1 MYFKR
6 QFLLLFG
13 ICLISAIAEP
23 ILSNGTAANKAP
35 IVFMS
40 KKDGN
45 SELYVMD
52 AGGGNQ
58 RRLTNHRGK
67 DLSPT
72 WSPDGKKIAFV
83 SDRNEGSFQIW
94 VMDSD
99 GANPVRL
106 TDGFWDENPDW
117 SPDGK
122 RIAYDFL
129 LNPEN
134 PDVWSRVIFVID
146 ADGKN
151 NKQLTNRD
159 GAGPSWSPDGRKIA
173 FESSRSGRHS
183 EIYVMEADGRN
194 QKRLTYDF
202 GDNRDPA
209 WSPDG
214 RQIAYTGFW
223 NNGNPNIFN
232 WNIHLIDSDGKN
244 QRMLTEKGIAH
255 DPTWSPDA
263 DSIAFSGTDRDGA
276 VSQIYTVD
284 VGSGAV
290 KMISEIHNQG
300 DYDPDWLNPVG
311 LSVSSEGS
319 QVTIWGRLKDIALSF
334 R

>member
-1 MYFKR
+1 MHYRR

-23 ILSNGTAANKAP
+23 ILSNGTAANNPP

-40 KKDGN
+40 IKDGN
-45 SELYVMD
+45 RNLYVMD
-52 AGGGNQ
+52 ADGGNQ
-58 RRLTNHRGK
+58 RRLTNHWAK

-83 SDRNEGSFQIW
+83 SDRNEGYFQIW
-94 VMDSD
+94 VMDAD

-106 TDGFWDENPDW
+106 TDGFWDERPDW

-122 RIAYDFL
+122 KIAYDHL

-134 PDVWSRVIFVID
+134 PDVWERVIFVMD

-151 NKQLTNRD
+151 NKQLTNQD
-159 GAGPSWSPDGRKIA
+159 GANPSWSPDSRKIA
-173 FESSRSGRHS
+173 FESSRGGKLS

-223 NNGNPNIFN
+223 NNGNPNIVN

-255 DPTWSPDA
+255 DPTWSPDG
-263 DSIAFSGTDRDGA
+263 DSIAFSGTDRDGP
-276 VSQIYTVD
+276 VSWIYTVD
-284 VGSGAV
+284 VGNGAV

-311 LSVSSEGS
+311 LSVSPEGS
-319 QVTIWGRLKDIALSF
+319 RITIWGRLKDVDLNL

>member
-1 MYFKR
+1 
-6 QFLLLFG
+6 
-13 ICLISAIAEP
+13 
-23 ILSNGTAANKAP
+23 
-35 IVFMS
+35 
-40 KKDGN
+40 
-45 SELYVMD
+45 MD
-52 AGGGNQ
+52 A
-58 RRLTNHRGK
+58 
-67 DLSPT
+67 
-72 WSPDGKKIAFV
+72 
-83 SDRNEGSFQIW
+83 E
-94 VMDSD
+94 

-106 TDGFWDENPDW
+106 T
-117 SPDGK
+117 DGK

-255 DPTWSPDA
+255 DPTWSPDG
-263 DSIAFSGTDRDGA
+263 DSIAFSGTDRDGR
-276 VSQIYTVD
+276 VSRIYTVD

-319 QVTIWGRLKDIALSF
+319 QITIWGRLKDIALSL